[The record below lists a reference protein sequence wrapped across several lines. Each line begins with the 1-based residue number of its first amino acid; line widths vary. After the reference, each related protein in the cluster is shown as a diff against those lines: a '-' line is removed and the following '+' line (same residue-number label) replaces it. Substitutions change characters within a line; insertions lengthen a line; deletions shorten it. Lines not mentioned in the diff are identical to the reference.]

1 MKKKKKKWI
10 KFRHRVIRELVYP
23 ILGAMSR
30 IKYGARVRPFREQG
44 KRQYLILF
52 NHQTA
57 FDQFF
62 VGMAFRGPVY
72 YLASEDLFSNGWIS
86 RLLEWAVAPIP
97 IKKQTGDAQAVYQCL
112 RVCRE
117 GGTIALSPEGNR
129 TFCGKTGYI
138 KPSVVKLVKAMKL
151 PMALFRIEGG
161 YGVQPRWS
169 DVTRKGGLDAY
180 VSRVVEPEEYKEMSD
195 EELLALIEKELM
207 VDEGT
212 ADRPFVHPNNAEYLE
227 RAMYVCPWC
236 GLSELESRGDLIGCK
251 RCGRHV
257 RHLPTKELVGV
268 EEPFPFRF
276 VTQWY
281 QHQCDYVNQLNPYD
295 YVTEPIYQDQ
305 VSLYQVALYKKKKL
319 LQERVQMRLYGDRIE
334 LGDRK
339 LPFSQLQVTILGRNK
354 LNLYFEEHPYQIK
367 GDKRFNALKYVNMAH
382 RYKNVSEGNEQ
393 EVFLGL

>member
-1 MKKKKKKWI
+1 MKKKKKWI
-10 KFRHRVIRELVYP
+10 KFRHRVVRNLVGP
-23 ILGAMSR
+23 ILGLVSN
-30 IKYGARVRPFREQG
+30 IKYGARVRPFRQQG

-129 TFCGKTGYI
+129 TYSGRTGYI
-138 KPSVVKLVKAMKL
+138 KPSVVKLVRAMKL
-151 PMALFRIEGG
+151 PLVLFRIEGG

-180 VSRVVEPEEYKEMSD
+180 VSRVVEPEEYREMSD
-195 EELLALIEKELM
+195 EALLELIEQELM
-207 VDEGT
+207 VDEGN
-212 ADRPFVHPNNAEYLE
+212 ADRAFPHKKSAEYLE

-236 GLSELESRGDLIGCK
+236 GLSQLESEADLIQCK
-251 RCGRHV
+251 KCGRHV
-257 RHLPTKELVGV
+257 RYLPTKELVGV

-276 VTQWY
+276 TTEWY
-281 QHQCDYVNQLNPYD
+281 QHQCDYVNQLDLNQYL
-295 YVTEPIYQDQ
+295 TEPMYRDE
-305 VSLYQVALYKKKKL
+305 VSLWQVALYQRKKL
-319 LQERVQMRLYGDRIE
+319 LAEKQMLCLYGDRLEI
-334 LGDRK
+334 GGMK
-339 LPFSQLQVTILGRNK
+339 LPFDQIQVTILGRNK
-354 LNLYFEEHPYQIK
+354 LNLYFEEKLYQIK
-367 GDKRFNALKYVNMAH
+367 GSKRFNALKYVNMAH
-382 RYKNVSEGNEQ
+382 RYKNINEGDGNGK
-393 EVFLGL
+393 FLGL

>member
-10 KFRHRVIRELVYP
+10 KFRHRVIRNLVCP
-23 ILGAMSR
+23 ILGTVSR
-30 IKYGARVRPFREQG
+30 IKYGAKVRPFREQG

-129 TFCGKTGYI
+129 TYCGKTGYI
-138 KPSVVKLVKAMKL
+138 KPSVVKLVRAMKL
-151 PMALFRIEGG
+151 PLALFRIEGG

-169 DVTRKGGLDAY
+169 DVTRKGGLTAG
-180 VSRVVEPEEYKEMSD
+180 VSRVVEPEAYNQMTD
-195 EELLALIEKELM
+195 DELLELITRELM

-212 ADRPFVHPNNAEYLE
+212 ADRAFAHKNNAEYLE
-227 RAMYVCPWC
+227 RAVYVCPWC
-236 GLSELESRGDLIGCK
+236 GLSEWESSGDLIGCK

-276 VTQWY
+276 VTEWY
-281 QHQCDYVNQLNPYD
+281 QHQCDYVNQLNPDD
-295 YVTEPIYQDQ
+295 YVEEPMYRDR
-305 VSLYQVALYKKKKL
+305 VDLYEVALYKRKKL
-319 LQERVQMRLYGDRIE
+319 LKKDVCLSLYGDRIE

-354 LNLYFEEHPYQIK
+354 LNFYFEDQLYQVK
-367 GDKRFNALKYVNMAH
+367 GEKRFNALKYVNMAH
-382 RYKNVSEGNEQ
+382 RYKNVSEGNENG
-393 EVFLGL
+393 EFLGL

>member
-382 RYKNVSEGNEQ
+382 RYKNVSDGNEQ